1 MCVYYENDN
10 GPNNDTVWTY
20 VVVTELEVR
29 YRQSTG
35 KIIPVQ
41 DKKAYQRVYL

>member
-1 MCVYYENDN
+1 MCVHYDIDSVPGN
-10 GPNNDTVWTY
+10 GTVWTY
-20 VVVTELEVR
+20 LAVTESEVR

-35 KIIPVQ
+35 QIISVQ